1 MSAVGYPV
9 IHYGDGKAIGNGRVG
24 LQNAAGRYA
33 RAFPMMA
40 QRRAHLF
47 RYRCKV
53 IKIQSIPHVQ
63 IIEQHGN

>member
-1 MSAVGYPV
+1 VNAVRDPV
-9 IHYGDGKAIGNGRVG
+9 IDHGDGKAIGNGRVG

-47 RYRCKV
+47 RYQCK
-53 IKIQSIPHVQ
+53 IIRIQSIPHVQ